1 MHLGSLTKAIT
12 ATAIGALADERR
24 MTLDTTISQVF
35 PELSGTIQPA
45 YRDVSVRQLLAHA
58 SGINPYRTRESLQWM
73 LDLKGPN

>member
-1 MHLGSLTKAIT
+1 
-12 ATAIGALADERR
+12 